1 MAEVNTYSVPSIS
14 KKFFFVIAL
23 VAILVVLA
31 LNSFYSVQ
39 YGTVALL
46 TRFGKIVDQSADQ
59 GLNFKLPF
67 IDQVLV
73 YKTQKIVYET
83 VDPVVYNEFKATN
96 SQSGSAYNTLEVQQD
111 QSGYKDAAV
120 DTQTKDGQQVSVRY
134 TIRFS
139 LDPNKIREIANT
151 LGTEAEVVDKIV
163 KTESR
168 IWARN
173 IPRNYSA
180 LDLYTGNI
188 DNVSQEIKDKLTP
201 IFEANGIIMD
211 EFGIRS
217 LNFQADY
224 VQTIEQKQIEKEKI
238 ATEEFIA
245 KQEEFK
251 KLALITKTQGE
262 AEAQKLQQ
270 QTLTE
275 LIVKKQ
281 FIEKW
286 DGKMPTTLAG
296 DGNGYL
302 LNLAK

>member
-1 MAEVNTYSVPSIS
+1 MAEVKTYSVPNIP
-14 KKFFFVIAL
+14 KKVFTFG
-23 VAILVVLA
+23 AILVVLVILA
-31 LNSFYSVQ
+31 LNSLYSVQ

-46 TRFGKIVDQSADQ
+46 TRFGKIVAQSSDQ

-67 IDQVLV
+67 VDQVIV

-83 VDPVVYNEFKATN
+83 VDPTVYNEYKATN
-96 SQSGSAYNTLEVQQD
+96 SMNGSAYNTLEVQQD

-120 DTQTKDGQQVSVRY
+120 DTQTKDGQQISVRF

-139 LDPNKIREIANT
+139 LDPNKIQEIANKI
-151 LGTEAEVVDKIV
+151 GTEAEVVDKIV

-188 DNVSQEIKDKLTP
+188 DNVSAEIKDKLTP
-201 IFEANGIIMD
+201 IFEENGIIMD

-217 LNFQADY
+217 INFQADY

-238 ATEEFIA
+238 ATEEYIA

-251 KLALITKTQGE
+251 KQALITKTQGE

-275 LIVKKQ
+275 LIVKKL

-296 DGNGYL
+296 DGNGFM
-302 LNLAK
+302 LNLTK